1 MDTRAGAHIARGLT
15 SAADS
20 KMRFESLPK
29 GRSGVGVA
37 LPSPCC
43 FWSCSASTASP
54 GLVHGDA
61 AAVEARLQH
70 ILASQHMHCHVTR
83 HIA

>member
-1 MDTRAGAHIARGLT
+1 MNMRAHAQTARGLT

-29 GRSGVGVA
+29 GKSGVGVA

-43 FWSCSASTASP
+43 FWSCSASTA
-54 GLVHGDA
+54 A
-61 AAVEARLQH
+61 
-70 ILASQHMHCHVTR
+70 LALSMVMPLP
-83 HIA
+83 